1 MHSNIVGYT
10 PKIESRIRPR
20 EIASNVTRY
29 LAVDK
34 DTIQSYVKVYG
45 IRLCVGLLGNFVFR
59 L

>member
-34 DTIQSYVKVYG
+34 DIVCECAVK
-45 IRLCVGLLGNFVFR
+45 INLTCIFTLLFHLVHV
-59 L
+59 

>member
-45 IRLCVGLLGNFVFR
+45 IRFACV
-59 L
+59 